1 MDKIVHGG
9 NTVQSNIKYGGS
21 RENERKGNTE
31 KKQER
36 QVVKEVIK

>member
-1 MDKIVHGG
+1 MDKIAYGS

-21 RENERKGNTE
+21 RENDRKGNTE

-36 QVVKEVIK
+36 QVVKEAIK